1 MAFEDHRLFTNYDV
15 AQFKR
20 LFDGMA
26 SARKRVILTTE
37 KDATRLDLHRA
48 YFVDNQ
54 LDVFALPI
62 EVAFHFNAG
71 EAFNAD
77 IKQALL
83 DFKI

>member
-20 LFDGMA
+20 LFDGMS
-26 SARKRVILTTE
+26 SARKRVVLTTE

-48 YFVDNQ
+48 YLVENQ
-54 LDVFALPI
+54 LDIFALPI
-62 EVAFHFNAG
+62 EVAFHFGDG
-71 EAFNAD
+71 EIFDKD
-77 IKQALL
+77 IKQTLL